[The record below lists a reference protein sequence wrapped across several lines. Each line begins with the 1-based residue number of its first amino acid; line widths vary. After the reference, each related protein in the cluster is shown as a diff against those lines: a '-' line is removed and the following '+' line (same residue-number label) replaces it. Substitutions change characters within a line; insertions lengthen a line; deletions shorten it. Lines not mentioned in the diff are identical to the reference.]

1 MKDEM
6 RRVGTWRG
14 VFVGLCV
21 VCCVVVCVGCG
32 SRYVPVHYYH
42 ERESVRVERDSVHF
56 ADTVRIAE
64 HGDTVLVEVVKWR
77 TRYRSATDTVV
88 RVDTVAIPRELVAQP
103 ASERQPWW
111 RRWLTAIGALVVVG
125 AVAIGIYKLIGVL
138 R

>member
-14 VFVGLCV
+14 VFVG
-21 VCCVVVCVGCG
+21 VCMVVCVGCR

-77 TRYRSATDTVV
+77 TRYKSATDTVV
-88 RVDTVAIPRELVAQP
+88 RVDTVAIPRELVVQP

-125 AVAIGIYKLIGVL
+125 AVAIGVYKLIRVL

>member
-6 RRVGTWRG
+6 RRVGSWRG

-21 VCCVVVCVGCG
+21 VCCMVVCVGCR

-42 ERESVRVERDSVHF
+42 ERERVKVERDSVYF

-64 HGDTVLVEVVKWR
+64 RGDTVLVEVVKWR
-77 TRYRSATDTVV
+77 TRYKSATDTVV
-88 RVDTVAIPRELVAQP
+88 RVDTVAIPRELVAP
-103 ASERQPWW
+103 APERQPWW
-111 RRWLTAIGALVVVG
+111 QLWLRNIGAIVLGVTVG
-125 AVAIGIYKLIGVL
+125 IGVYKLIRVL